1 MELIREETP
10 PDLGAIRALNAA
22 AFMTDAEARLVDAL
36 REHGRLSLSLVAVE
50 DEVIVGHIA
59 FSPITITRPDASVLA
74 GIGLGPMAVTRSRQ
88 GCGIGTRLVRTG
100 LERLRVAG
108 HPLCVVLG
116 HPGYYPRFGFE
127 RASQFGIRWE
137 RKAPDEHFFVLEF
150 TRGALVDASGVVR
163 YSPEFAIV

>member
-1 MELIREETP
+1 MELIREEAPT
-10 PDLGAIRALNAA
+10 DVGAIRTLHAA
-22 AFMTDAEARLVDAL
+22 AFMTDAEARLVGAL

-50 DEVIVGHIA
+50 DEVVVGHIA
-59 FSPITITRPDASVLA
+59 FSPITITRPDASVLS

-88 GCGIGTRLVRTG
+88 ACGIGSRLVRTG

-116 HPGYYPRFGFE
+116 HPEYYPRFGFE

-137 RKAPDEHFFVLEF
+137 RKTPDEHFFVLEF
-150 TRGALVDASGVVR
+150 TRGALKGASGVVR

>member
-1 MELIREETP
+1 MEVIREETP
-10 PDLGAIRALNAA
+10 TDRGAIRALNAT

-36 REHGRLSLSLVAVE
+36 REHGRLSLSIVAVE
-50 DEVIVGHIA
+50 DEVVVGHIA
-59 FSPITITRPDASVLA
+59 FSPISITRTDASVLS
-74 GIGLGPMAVTRSRQ
+74 GIGLGPMAVARSRQ

-116 HPGYYPRFGFE
+116 HPEFYSRFGFE
-127 RASQFGIRWE
+127 RASQFGIYWE
-137 RKAPDEHFFVLEF
+137 RKAPDEHFFALELI
-150 TRGALVDASGVVR
+150 RGALRDASGVVR